1 MINRF
6 LENIN
11 LALYYIFNINNSQY
25 FKKLTKSGTKSSIVH
40 NLVTCY
46 KKSWRRRLVLLFT
59 PQWILQGNNG
69 NNESF
74 AMSLSSRYFYSSE
87 SFELRWQEKKR
98 NLLSKNSLS
107 RNHNWL
113 IQWLRLSSVSAFFS
127 SNLKIPFK
135 IDINWA
141 SHTNAVHKSPNDLTS
156 KSSSNRSCCHQ
167 VTHCLFVLFF
177 HCQWSSELFC
187 SSPTS
192 ILWVGL
198 SKFTSML
205 RRESRREA
213 TGGTPLMDKNIF

>member
-1 MINRF
+1 MTKAVSPLWQTSTLDLNFTLGRGYWFKSKSIPELRIQWQIKTDLVNSTLVAETGNNENLCLSLCDQLDKRLFINRVINRF

-25 FKKLTKSGTKSSIVH
+25 LKKLTKYGTKSSIVH

-98 NLLSKNSLS
+98 SLLGKNSLS

-113 IQWLRLSSVSAFFS
+113 IQWLRLSSVSAFFQ
-127 SNLKIPFK
+127 I
-135 IDINWA
+135 
-141 SHTNAVHKSPNDLTS
+141 S
-156 KSSSNRSCCHQ
+156 KS
-167 VTHCLFVLFF
+167 L
-177 HCQWSSELFC
+177 
-187 SSPTS
+187 
-192 ILWVGL
+192 
-198 SKFTSML
+198 
-205 RRESRREA
+205 
-213 TGGTPLMDKNIF
+213 

>member
-1 MINRF
+1 MTRAAWQTSTLDLNFKVHFKVHNSTLIAETGSNENLYLSLCDQLDKRLFINIMINRF

-46 KKSWRRRLVLLFT
+46 KSWRRRLVLLFT

-87 SFELRWQEKKR
+87 SFELCWQEKKR
-98 NLLSKNSLS
+98 NLPSKNSLS

-127 SNLKIPFK
+127 NLKIPLK
-135 IDINWA
+135 
-141 SHTNAVHKSPNDLTS
+141 
-156 KSSSNRSCCHQ
+156 
-167 VTHCLFVLFF
+167 
-177 HCQWSSELFC
+177 
-187 SSPTS
+187 PT
-192 ILWVGL
+192 
-198 SKFTSML
+198 
-205 RRESRREA
+205 
-213 TGGTPLMDKNIF
+213 